1 MVGMGMVM
9 MLVHLLQLPDTFG
22 HAAHEFRC
30 CEHQTSRRSDQLRP
44 GNAARLTGVSQS
56 QQRTREPQQGQ
67 SRGQQPATRQ
77 TRTGQR
83 QRCAAEPIPARS
95 AQEEGFA
102 YRVSFFAQPRM
113 GAEEAKIN
121 EKKKTHLAPSRAVCL
136 ALAFL
141 AAPPPLRLEGA
152 RSPVPLA
159 CPPHAAPEA
168 AMQHQEIA
176 KRRGEKGAGRAGY
189 GLLPPAAALIRKAA
203 RLVRARRRV

>member
-1 MVGMGMVM
+1 MVM
-9 MLVHLLQLPDTFG
+9 VLVHLLQLPDTFG

-102 YRVSFFAQPRM
+102 YRVSFLPSPEWEQKRARD
-113 GAEEAKIN
+113 A
-121 EKKKTHLAPSRAVCL
+121 KKKTHLGSSRAVSPACPA
-136 ALAFL
+136 AL
-141 AAPPPLRLEGA
+141 PPLRLEVA
-152 RSPVPLA
+152 RSPAHLA
-159 CPPHAAPEA
+159 SPVRNDIAGSLGRMQPRCQQYRGGSPPHAAPVPHATRASE
-168 AMQHQEIA
+168 
-176 KRRGEKGAGRAGY
+176 RGF
-189 GLLPPAAALIRKAA
+189 PP
-203 RLVRARRRV
+203 